1 MLQARV
7 TIKSLL
13 TGYQPLFTD
22 RARACAPSSLHGAPR
37 AAGAGAIRGGPG
49 WPVTALVLPMGGQAQ
64 GQVLETPRVSQG
76 PDKGLLLAERGS
88 RCV

>member
-1 MLQARV
+1 M
-7 TIKSLL
+7 
-13 TGYQPLFTD
+13 
-22 RARACAPSSLHGAPR
+22 
-37 AAGAGAIRGGPG
+37 
-49 WPVTALVLPMGGQAQ
+49 TALVLPMGGQAQ